1 MDRRIF
7 GLENEYGVTCTF
19 RGQRRLSPDEV
30 ARYLFRRVVSWGRSS
45 NVFLRNGARL
55 YLDVGSHPEY
65 ATPECDS
72 VIELVTHDKAGE
84 RTLEGLLVDAER
96 RLHEEAERLL
106 KAVPPGAV
114 LVALDEAGRQL
125 DSAGLARR
133 IARWQQDHDTV
144 AFAIGGPDG
153 LARSVLDRAQATLA
167 FGRMT
172 WPHRLVRVM
181 LAEQIYRAGTILS
194 GHPYHRA

>member
-1 MDRRIF
+1 MQVIVAAIGRDRAGPTRDLF
-7 GLENEYGVTCTF
+7 EDY
-19 RGQRRLSPDEV
+19 RRRSPWPIRLVEI
-30 ARYLFRRVVSWGRSS
+30 APRSS
-45 NVFLRNGARL
+45 RPL
-55 YLDVGSHPEY
+55 
-65 ATPECDS
+65 
-72 VIELVTHDKAGE
+72 
-84 RTLEGLLVDAER
+84 ER
-96 RLHEEAERLL
+96 RLREEAERLL
-106 KAVPPGAV
+106 QAVPPGAV

-133 IARWQQDHDTV
+133 IARWQGEYGTL

-153 LARSVLDRAQATLA
+153 LDRSVLERAEATFA

>member
-1 MDRRIF
+1 MQVIVAAIGRDRAGPTRDLF
-7 GLENEYGVTCTF
+7 EDY
-19 RGQRRLSPDEV
+19 RRRSPWPIRLVEI
-30 ARYLFRRVVSWGRSS
+30 APRSS
-45 NVFLRNGARL
+45 Q
-55 YLDVGSHPEY
+55 P
-65 ATPECDS
+65 
-72 VIELVTHDKAGE
+72 I
-84 RTLEGLLVDAER
+84 ER
-96 RLHEEAERLL
+96 RLREEGERLL
-106 KAVPPGAV
+106 QAVPPGAV

-133 IARWQQDHDTV
+133 IARWQGEYGTL

-153 LARSVLDRAQATLA
+153 LDRSVLERAEATFA

-181 LAEQIYRAGTILS
+181 LAEQIYRASTILS

>member
-1 MDRRIF
+1 MQVIVAAIGRDRAGPTRDLF
-7 GLENEYGVTCTF
+7 EDYC
-19 RGQRRLSPDEV
+19 RRSPWPIRLVEI
-30 ARYLFRRVVSWGRSS
+30 APRSS
-45 NVFLRNGARL
+45 RPL
-55 YLDVGSHPEY
+55 
-65 ATPECDS
+65 
-72 VIELVTHDKAGE
+72 
-84 RTLEGLLVDAER
+84 ER
-96 RLHEEAERLL
+96 RLREEAERLL
-106 KAVPPGAV
+106 QAVPPGAV

-133 IARWQQDHDTV
+133 IARWQGEYGTL

-153 LARSVLDRAQATLA
+153 LDRSVLERAEATFA

-181 LAEQIYRAGTILS
+181 LAEQLYRASTILS

>member
-1 MDRRIF
+1 MQVIVAAIGRDRAGPTRDLF
-7 GLENEYGVTCTF
+7 EDY
-19 RGQRRLSPDEV
+19 RRRSPWPIRLVEI
-30 ARYLFRRVVSWGRSS
+30 APRSS
-45 NVFLRNGARL
+45 Q
-55 YLDVGSHPEY
+55 P
-65 ATPECDS
+65 
-72 VIELVTHDKAGE
+72 I
-84 RTLEGLLVDAER
+84 ER
-96 RLHEEAERLL
+96 RLREEGERLL
-106 KAVPPGAV
+106 QAVPPGAV

-133 IARWQQDHDTV
+133 IARWQGEYGTL

-153 LARSVLDRAQATLA
+153 LARSVLERAEATFA

-181 LAEQIYRAGTILS
+181 LAEQLYRASTILS